1 MLQQIIPKPPIIVKR
16 SIFSE
21 KTKKPIRQA
30 KINFEKSNGITLV
43 TSVLAIA

>member
-1 MLQQIIPKPPIIVKR
+1 MLQQIIPKPPITVKR

-21 KTKKPIRQA
+21 KTKNPIKQA

-43 TSVLAIA
+43 ISVFAIA